1 MKKSFII
8 GIAVVIAILISGTAA
23 TAYALEKTLQISF
36 SDRDGTLQIT
46 GYFDT
51 LAEAL
56 EEDGQDVNKIK
67 NEYVSN
73 IPWDQPLSKNTVVTF
88 TCKCDVTLQINGK
101 EHGKYTTTELTVGAF
116 LQKENI
122 SVNKWDQVNPGLND
136 PIRRGMTI
144 TLDKAETKVS
154 KEIKKIDYKVKE
166 VKDPSLEKG
175 KKVTKTKGKKGVEVY
190 QVTALLKNGTPVIID
205 GEPAVERELV
215 SKVDPVDKVVRVGTK
230 EEPKEVAKKEEEEK
244 KEESKKETKP
254 TKSKPKTEREGCKK
268 MTVIATAYDASEE
281 GGQITATGD
290 TPVAAP
296 ARGFTI
302 AVDPSVIP
310 LYSEIYVPDI
320 KGYKFG
326 WGKALDTGNSI
337 KGNRIDLFVSGDS
350 TPFGINNV
358 TITVC
363 PPKN

>member
-8 GIAVVIAILISGTAA
+8 GIAIVIAILISGTAA
-23 TAYALEKTLQISF
+23 AAYALEKSVQISF

-67 NEYVSN
+67 HEYVSD
-73 IPWDQPLSKNTVVTF
+73 IPWDQPLSKRTTATF
-88 TCKCDVTLQINGK
+88 TCKCDVKLLINGK
-101 EHGKYTTTELTVGAF
+101 EQGQYQTTELTVGAF
-116 LQKENI
+116 LQKENV
-122 SVNKWDQVNPGLND
+122 SVNKWDQVNPGLNT

-166 VKDPSLEKG
+166 VKDPSLPKG

-230 EEPKEVAKKEEEEK
+230 EEEKVEKKEEEKK
-244 KEESKKETKP
+244 KEENKKEQ
-254 TKSKPKTEREGCKK
+254 KSEEPKRKGCKK
-268 MTVIATAYDASEE
+268 MDVVATAYDASEE
-281 GGQITATGD
+281 GGQITATED
-290 TPVAAP
+290 TPVPAP
-296 ARGFTI
+296 TPGYTI
-302 AVDPSVIP
+302 AVDPDVIP
-310 LYSEIYVPDI
+310 LYSEIYVPSI
-320 KGYKFG
+320 KNYRFG
-326 WGKALDTGNSI
+326 WGKALDTGGSI
-337 KGNRIDLFVSGDS
+337 RGKRIDLFVSGDS
-350 TPFGINNV
+350 APFGVNEV

-363 PPKN
+363 PPSNDRD